1 VKNFREKMAQKDL
14 IFQVCDEVRDCSHAP
29 HKCVRHGHK
38 EKTDENGLANL
49 LHRKGIEF
57 AQQPFLSVFD
67 NDGVLLG
74 DLALILLG
82 DLALNMLVFSELVI
96 EPKAVKTILNEPI
109 AQLLRYGRASS
120 KVHGLLINFG
130 SPVLQIRKYTL
141 SKDLDS
147 ES

>member
-74 DLALILLG
+74 DLAL
-82 DLALNMLVFSELVI
+82 NMLVFSELVI

>member
-38 EKTDENGLANL
+38 EKTDENGLANR

-57 AQQPFLSVFD
+57 AQQPSLSVFD
-67 NDGVLLG
+67 NDRV
-74 DLALILLG
+74 LLG